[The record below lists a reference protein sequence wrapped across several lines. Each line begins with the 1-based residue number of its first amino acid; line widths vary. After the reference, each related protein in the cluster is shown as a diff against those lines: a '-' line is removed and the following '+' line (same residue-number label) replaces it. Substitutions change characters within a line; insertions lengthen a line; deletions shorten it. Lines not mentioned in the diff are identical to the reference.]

1 MKNESFSLIFF
12 TILAFSLPVSITASQ
27 IFTAIIVF
35 SALFNIIKREKIDF
49 SCFPH
54 PILLFLF
61 MVFPLISF
69 INAENIVKALTW
81 YKRHLYIVTL
91 PILTAYFLTI
101 KEKKET
107 LLKAF
112 LFGASISTIAALF
125 QPFFGLN
132 FDKPFNIHTYYVF
145 ATGFLSHPLTYS
157 ETTSFAVI
165 LCLYFFFKNSG
176 QKQKALYLILL
187 ALNFLGLIFSRE
199 KMPFLATIL
208 IATGY
213 SAIYLHKKGNLKKAI
228 IVILLLLLIP
238 AAIPNKKKILWR
250 FQKEKV
256 KFSIETR
263 AKIWEK
269 SVKDFKTSPIAGI
282 GFGNYFI
289 KVEKWN
295 KKGFDKLYHAHS
307 NFFEILATTG
317 IIGVIIF
324 SLFHLAIFRDFLLSL
339 KKEDSLFYF
348 TLFSIFI
355 LYHIE
360 GLTECTFKDTE
371 LNLQLFFFLSI
382 FYSSL
387 CPLVKHKNKTGKDKQ
402 PS

>member
-1 MKNESFSLIFF
+1 MKSDNLSFVFF
-12 TILAFSLPVSITASQ
+12 TILSFFLPVSISISQMLTA
-27 IFTAIIVF
+27 FFVF
-35 SALFNIIKREKIDF
+35 FALFKIFKRERIDF

-81 YKRHLYIVTL
+81 YKRHLYIVIL
-91 PILTAYFLTI
+91 PVLTAYFMTI
-101 KEKKET
+101 KEKKDV

-112 LFGASISTIAALF
+112 LFGASASSVAAIL

-132 FDKPFNIHTYYVF
+132 FDKPFKLQTYYVF
-145 ATGFLSHPLTYS
+145 ATGFFSHPLTYS
-157 ETTSFAVI
+157 ETTSFAVM
-165 LCLYFFFKNSG
+165 LCLYFFFKTSG
-176 QKQKALYLILL
+176 QKQKAFYLFLF

-199 KMPFLATIL
+199 KTPFLAVIL
-208 IATGY
+208 ISIVY
-213 SAIYLHKKGNLKKAI
+213 SAIYLQRKGNLKKAA

-250 FQKEKV
+250 FQKEKI

-263 AKIWEK
+263 AKIWGK
-269 SVKDFKTSPIAGI
+269 SIKEFTSHPIAGI
-282 GFGNYFI
+282 GFGNYLI

-295 KKGFDKLYHAHS
+295 KKGFVTLFHAHN
-307 NFFEILATTG
+307 NFFEILSTTG
-317 IIGVIIF
+317 LIGIIIF
-324 SLFHLAIFRDFLLSL
+324 SLFHLAIFKDFLLSL
-339 KKEDSLFYF
+339 KKGKDFLFYL
-348 TLFSIFI
+348 TLFSIFL

-371 LNLQLFFFLSI
+371 LNLQLFFFLSL

-387 CPLVKHKNKTGKDKQ
+387 CPLIKDKHKAGKDK
-402 PS
+402 